1 MKKAV
6 LLAGAAVAA
15 FVSFSAELKPLS
27 PANGET
33 LRLLPTEQK
42 KVLALPTYAER
53 LDWLKKD
60 YAARKA
66 GRRKPGR
73 WQVAKPVTLRWETP
87 LEVKGP
93 FRILFGTKP
102 DLSDA
107 RAYSTNGNQIRKD
120 ADAKR
125 REFTFDIPFANPELG
140 VTYYWRVCAN
150 IKCPFH
156 KSHGFGPCGCKKR
169 PCELLSPVASFVTDP
184 QPPRWI
190 AIEGRTRNIR
200 DLGGWRTLD
209 GRRVRQGRAFR
220 GQGLNDNSE
229 TGECRGRNR
238 LMVEDVDFF
247 RNTLKIKTDLDL
259 RSSRETANLRQSPL
273 GEGVRFIRRS
283 SPAYREIFRPQGMKT
298 MAENFRVFC
307 DEKNYPIYFHC
318 IGGADR
324 TGALAY
330 VLNGILGVPRHELE
344 TDWESTFYPKLPEMS
359 SSYAGEKNWRRE
371 QHFNDGFAKYGD
383 RDTPWNKRIE
393 LYLLAC
399 GITPGEIAKFRSL
412 MLERGG

>member
-1 MKKAV
+1 MKTIM

-15 FVSFSAELKPLS
+15 FVSFAGELKPLS
-27 PANGET
+27 PVNGESV
-33 LRLLPTEQK
+33 RLLPTEQK
-42 KVLALPTYAER
+42 KVMALPTYDER
-53 LDWLKKD
+53 LEWLKKD

-66 GRRKPGR
+66 KHQRQGR
-73 WQVAKPVTLRWETP
+73 WQIAKPLTLRWATP

-107 RAYSTNGNQIRKD
+107 KPYSTKGTQTKKD
-120 ADAKR
+120 TNAKT
-125 REFTFDIPFANPELG
+125 REFAFDIPFANPELG

-150 IKCPFH
+150 VKCPFH
-156 KSHGFGPCGCKKR
+156 KSHGFKPCSCKNR
-169 PCELLSPVASFVTDP
+169 PGLLLSPVASFVTDP

-200 DLGGWRTLD
+200 DLGGWKTPD

-220 GQGLNDNSE
+220 GQGLNDNSS
-229 TGECRGRNR
+229 TGEHKGRNR

-259 RSSRETANLRQSPL
+259 RSSRETADLKQSPL
-273 GEGVRFIRRS
+273 GEGVQFIRRS
-283 SPAYREIFRPQGMKT
+283 SPAYREIFRPQGMKV

-324 TGALAY
+324 TGSLAY

-344 TDWESTFYPKLPEMS
+344 VDWESTFYPKLPEMS
-359 SSYAGEKNWRRE
+359 SSYTGEKSWRRE
-371 QHFNDGFAKYGD
+371 QHFNNGFAKYGGK
-383 RDTPWNKRIE
+383 DTPWNKRIE

-399 GITPGEIAKFRSL
+399 GVKPEEIAKFRSL
-412 MLERGG
+412 MLEKE